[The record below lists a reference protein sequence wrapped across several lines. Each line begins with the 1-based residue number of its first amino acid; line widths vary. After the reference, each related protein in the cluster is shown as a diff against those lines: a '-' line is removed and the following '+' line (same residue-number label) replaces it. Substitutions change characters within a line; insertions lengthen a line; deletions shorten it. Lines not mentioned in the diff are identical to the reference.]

1 VQPLV
6 PDEGDRLLYG
16 ADDVEVQH
24 LRGGRTRTI
33 VYRRDGTEIVTVRDR
48 YGDIIRRIKRYPDGT
63 EIVLIDNRFDD
74 RDYDQPPV
82 YIVDIPPPVIDIPPE
97 RYIIDLG
104 SASEEDIRYGLTA
117 PPVQQLDRPYTLDEV
132 LRNQEVRAYSPRLD
146 LDTITF
152 DFGSAT
158 IGNDQMGALF
168 ELGEIMEEII
178 AENPAEV
185 YLIEGHADKVG
196 SDYDNLILSDQRA
209 EAVAVALSQNFDI
222 PPENLVTEGYGE
234 QYPKVDTEGPERL
247 NRRVTIRRLT
257 ELLQA
262 QSQ

>member
-1 VQPLV
+1 
-6 PDEGDRLLYG
+6 
-16 ADDVEVQH
+16 
-24 LRGGRTRTI
+24 
-33 VYRRDGTEIVTVRDR
+33 
-48 YGDIIRRIKRYPDGT
+48 
-63 EIVLIDNRFDD
+63 VLIDNRFPEDH
-74 RDYDQPPV
+74 DYDRPPG

-104 SASEEDIRYGLTA
+104 TASDEDIRYGLLA
-117 PPVQQLDRPYTLDEV
+117 PPVQELERPYTLEEV
-132 LRNQEVRAYSPRLD
+132 LHNEEVRAYSPRLD

-158 IGNDQMGALF
+158 IGNDQMAALF
-168 ELGEIMEEII
+168 ELGEIMEQII

-196 SDYDNLILSDQRA
+196 TDYDNLILSDERA
-209 EAVAVALSQNFDI
+209 EAVAVALSQNFAI

-234 QYPKVDTEGPERL
+234 QYPKVNTEGPERR
-247 NRRVTIRRLT
+247 NRRATIRRLT

-262 QSQ
+262 QAQ